1 MSDQENKASGYDKLV
16 NWKIFSIPVILFLI
30 LLMMPTPYG
39 MKDMGTEVKIGP
51 KAVIDSL
58 TKALFSKGSGDVEQ
72 WQLLTAQIMEQSMRM
87 GILEKKTVSQTG
99 R

>member
-39 MKDMGTEVKIGP
+39 MFTTVQVWTGP
-51 KAVIDSL
+51 
-58 TKALFSKGSGDVEQ
+58 
-72 WQLLTAQIMEQSMRM
+72 
-87 GILEKKTVSQTG
+87 
-99 R
+99 